1 MGDWCV
7 MELEDMKRENVKRE
21 DVGHGALRRFA
32 SSRLHVFTFHVARLI
47 DLRHEDVTRDGSHR
61 SSSSRLHVFTFHVPR
76 FIASLFVGGALVVA
90 AHPARADDLTNLGDD
105 KVMSSLSD
113 MGLDTLLDRMFEQK
127 HTPQSQRDG
136 LKALRA
142 LHELSDPNVHLT
154 NSQRQH
160 HIKTAVDG
168 LTVLLPTIDDPDRLV
183 AYAASLL
190 EAGVEPDVNT
200 LEYWGDNPV
209 TESRLKTVVQMV
221 LALLDRAS
229 SVADAKANAMANNL
243 QGAND
248 PNAAVWEKLDNLSHN
263 ATYHRNMFAYYLML
277 ATDRST
283 DDGRRE
289 RARIGDA
296 ALKILA
302 NFDNSD
308 SGVMATVRLTMAKID
323 LAKGSYT
330 DAKTKFDSLIDNSNN
345 EVVPPPTPG
354 ERYEARYFHLVAD
367 LENRNLDAARAGL
380 TKLITWQKATLP
392 SDKATQDQLAA
403 AAEMMRYRIFSAE
416 ASQTD
421 DPAVRKTAD
430 DNAVAVLE
438 KLKNDQPRFA
448 PLIYEQ
454 LMNRIPADKP
464 VATLDPL
471 ILQGLMNKGIAEIN
485 KPPTEQANVAV
496 MDRAIEAA
504 REIVT
509 RQDRTGISPDL
520 ADDAQ
525 ILVPTLL
532 DREGRSLDAAAG
544 YLTYA
549 QQSWPSNLQQ
559 AKEALDRAGFL
570 VFTAKKKDPGD
581 AKLGA
586 LYDHF
591 LEVAIQP
598 PFNHTELTYLYAK
611 HLRAIDKPAEA
622 ATYFR
627 MVPPTEANYLNAQYF
642 LLLSLK
648 DTLDTKLTAA
658 ARARTVAE
666 MQTVGDTV
674 KRLGSAS
681 KEPLDRFKAAHATL
695 IAAEVA
701 VGEPESKDPKR
712 ALSLLDG
719 FEQQVSGLPG
729 EKELVSEALFVRVNA
744 YMALGQLDQATGPLL
759 GLLDKSPDSAP
770 ALVQQLLEQL
780 DTQFARADLAND
792 RATKK
797 DIATNEA
804 KLTGF
809 LSTWAANNKD
819 PKIRGMAYEYRVYD
833 AKTKLTA
840 GTLEDDPKTRQTNL
854 EAAKAVYNDLL
865 SDQNH
870 ALYVATLDPRKTDA
884 SSLDLPDPRVQV
896 GLAFADYELKD
907 YVDAQEL
914 LGDLIGNHR
923 LGSPTVEVTENNET
937 KLKDNDLYWEATAK
951 LMECNIQLAKSDRPD
966 AKQIMA
972 GCQKGLKQYLIRG
985 GIPERWQPQ
994 FEAMRNDILPDFVP
1008 PSSNT
1013 VAAATQPAAPVS
1025 NK

>member
-1 MGDWCV
+1 MGPQ
-7 MELEDMKRENVKRE
+7 DMKRENVKRE
-21 DVGHGALRRFA
+21 DVRQGASRRFA
-32 SSRLHVFTFHVARLI
+32 SSRLHVFTFHV
-47 DLRHEDVTRDGSHR
+47 S
-61 SSSSRLHVFTFHVPR
+61 R
-76 FIASLFVGGALVVA
+76 FITALFVGGTLVVT

-105 KVMSSLSD
+105 KVMNSLSD
-113 MGLDTLLDRMFEQK
+113 MGLDTLLNRMFEQK
-127 HTPQSQRDG
+127 HTPQAQRDG

-142 LHELSDPNVHLT
+142 LHELSDPNAHLT
-154 NSQRQH
+154 GSQRQR

-168 LTVLLPTIDDPDRLV
+168 LAVLLPTIDDPERLV

-190 EAGVEPDVNT
+190 EAGVERDVST
-200 LEYWGDNPV
+200 LEYWGDNSV
-209 TESRLKTVVQMV
+209 TEARLKPVVQMV
-221 LALLDRAS
+221 LALLERAS

-263 ATYHRNMFAYYLML
+263 AAYHRSMFAYYLML

-296 ALKILA
+296 SLKALA
-302 NFDNSD
+302 NFDNAD
-308 SGVMATVRLTMAKID
+308 SSVMATVRLTMAKIC

-330 DAKTKFDSLIDNSNN
+330 DAKTKFDSLIDNPNN
-345 EVVPPPTPG
+345 EVVPPPTPD
-354 ERYEARYFHLVAD
+354 EQYEARYFRLVAD
-367 LENRNLDAARAGL
+367 VENRNLNAARAGL
-380 TKLITWQKATLP
+380 EKLITWQKTSLP
-392 SDKATQDQLAA
+392 SDKAMQDQLSADV
-403 AAEMMRYRIFSAE
+403 EMMRYRIFSAQ
-416 ASQTD
+416 ATQTD
-421 DPAVRKTAD
+421 DPAVRKAAD

-438 KLKNDQPRFA
+438 KLKTDQPQFA

-485 KPPTEQANVAV
+485 KPPAEQANGAV

-520 ADDAQ
+520 LDDAA
-525 ILVPTLL
+525 ILIPTLL
-532 DREGRSLDAAAG
+532 DREGRGLDAAAG

-549 QQSWPSNLQQ
+549 EKSWTANLQQ
-559 AKEALDRAGFL
+559 AKQALDRAGFL
-570 VFTAKKKDPGD
+570 VFTARKKDPGD
-581 AKLGA
+581 ARLGA

-591 LEVAIQP
+591 LEVAIKP

-611 HLRAIDKPAEA
+611 HLRAIDRTAEA

-642 LLLSLK
+642 LLLSLQ
-648 DTLDTKLTAA
+648 DTLDGKLTPA
-658 ARARTVAE
+658 ARAKTVAE

-674 KRLGSAS
+674 KQLGSTS

-712 ALSLLDG
+712 ALSVLEG
-719 FEQQVSGLPG
+719 FEQQAAGLPG
-729 EKELVSEALFVRVNA
+729 EKQLVSEALFVRVNA

-770 ALVQQLLEQL
+770 TLVKQLLEQL
-780 DTQFARADLAND
+780 DKQFARADLAND

-797 DIATNEA
+797 DIAANEA

-840 GTLEDDPKTRQTNL
+840 GTLEDDPKTRETNL
-854 EAAKAVYNDLL
+854 QAAKAVYNDLL

-870 ALYVATLDPRKTDA
+870 ALYVATLDQQKIQAGEIDPT
-884 SSLDLPDPRVQV
+884 LPDPRVQV
-896 GLAFADYELKD
+896 GLAFADFELKD
-907 YVDAQEL
+907 YVDAQQL

-923 LGSPTVEVTENNET
+923 LGNPTVEVTDKESNET
-937 KLKDNDLYWEATAK
+937 TLKDNDLYWEATAK

-966 AKQIMA
+966 ASQIMA

-994 FEAMRNDILPDFVP
+994 FEAMRKDILPNFVP
-1008 PSSNT
+1008 PNSNT
-1013 VAAATQPAAPVS
+1013 VAAATQPAASPAT
-1025 NK
+1025 K